1 MKRRDFIS
9 LLGGA
14 TVAWPLAARAQQL
27 PLIGVLSS
35 RSAKD
40 PAKLIAAFQDG
51 LRTSGLIDGANTKI
65 EYRYADGE
73 YDKLPVL
80 AAELIKLQPKVIV
93 TTGSEPSALA
103 AQASTSTIPI
113 VFVIGGDPV
122 KFGLVP
128 NLNRPPGNIT
138 GVSASS
144 SVLVSKRVELLH
156 ELLPQVRAIA
166 FLANPKSPNAET
178 DTANALEAARK
189 LGLELHVLSAS
200 VEDELEPAFAEAR
213 DKKVGGLSVNLDPF
227 FGTVRN
233 RIFALA
239 DQFRIPTIY
248 FYGYY
253 AREGGL
259 IAYGPDLADS
269 YRQAGIYAAKIIGGK
284 KPAELPVML
293 PTKFE
298 LVINLKTA
306 KALGLTVPA
315 ALLVAADEVIELGS
329 PASPPG

>member
-1 MKRRDFIS
+1 MRRREFITGIAS
-9 LLGGA
+9 YS
-14 TVAWPLAARAQQL
+14 AWLLAAHAQQL
-27 PLIGVLSS
+27 PLVGVLSS

-40 PAKLIAAFQDG
+40 SAKLIAAFQDG
-51 LRTSGLIDGANTKI
+51 LRTSGLIDGVNAKI
-65 EYRYADGE
+65 EYRYADGK

-80 AAELIKLQPKVIV
+80 AAELKQQPNVIV

-103 AQASTSTIPI
+103 AQAATSIIPI

-138 GVSASS
+138 GISAST
-144 SVLVSKRVELLH
+144 SVLVSKRLELLH
-156 ELLPQVRAIA
+156 ELLPQVGTVA
-166 FLANPKSPNAET
+166 FLANPKSPNAEI
-178 DTANALEAARK
+178 DTTNAREAARK
-189 LGLELHVLSAS
+189 LGLQLQVLSAS
-200 VEDELEPAFAEAR
+200 AEDELEPAFKEAR
-213 DKKVGGLSVNLDPF
+213 DGKVGGLSVNLDPF

-233 RIFALA
+233 KIFALA
-239 DQFRIPTIY
+239 ELYRIPTIY

-269 YRQAGIYAAKIIGGK
+269 YRQAGTYAAKIIRGI
-284 KPAELPVML
+284 KPAELPVMQ

-306 KALGLTVPA
+306 KALGLTVPT
-315 ALLVAADEVIELGS
+315 ALIVAADEVIE
-329 PASPPG
+329 